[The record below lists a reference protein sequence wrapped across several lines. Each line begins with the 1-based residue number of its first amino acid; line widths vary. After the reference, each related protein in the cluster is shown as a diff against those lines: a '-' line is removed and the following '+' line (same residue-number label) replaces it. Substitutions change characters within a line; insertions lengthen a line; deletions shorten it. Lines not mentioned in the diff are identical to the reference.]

1 MHAAPEASETDAL
14 ASEVELK
21 FDVEPGGAAAVR
33 SADALAGARPK
44 TRRYDTLYFDTPN
57 GALRRAG
64 FSLRVRRSGK
74 SCIQAVKS
82 RKGAAAGLFVR
93 KEWESEVPRFAL
105 DRAALRATPLRRWAG
120 ELDALVP
127 VVRSRIDRTQWDIA
141 LDGSRVEVV
150 LDEGTIT
157 AGRTKAP
164 LSELELELV
173 EGKPAALFALAEAIG
188 DTAPLRLGVLSK
200 GDRGHALAAGRLG
213 RAAKAEPARLR
224 PPLTEAGAF
233 HAIAHAC
240 LRHFRLNEMVLLEAR
255 DADALHQARVALRR
269 LRAALS
275 LFRPTVRGKDYQ
287 ALRDELRWLAGQL
300 GEARNLDVLLA
311 RIDHAGEARPKELTA
326 LRERAYGTALA
337 ALRSDRARAL
347 MLKLVLW
354 LETGAWRYRA
364 RGAEDLA
371 PLAEDRLE
379 RRWRRIRRRG
389 QGLARLD
396 EEGRHALRL
405 DIKKLRYAAEFMAP
419 LHAAKPVA
427 ARRDRFVAALKVL
440 QNRLG
445 DLNDSWT
452 AEALAARV
460 PAKLRPLI
468 ARVHDTR
475 DRAKALRAADKAFHR
490 ALAAGG
496 YWLASD
502 PA

>member
-1 MHAAPEASETDAL
+1 MRVSPEASETDAL
-14 ASEVELK
+14 AHEVELK

-33 SADALAGARPK
+33 SAAALADVKPR
-44 TRRYDTLYFDTPN
+44 TRRYDTLYFDTAD

-64 FSLRVRRSGK
+64 FSLRVRRAGK
-74 SCIQAVKS
+74 RCVQAVKS

-105 DRAALRATPLRRWAG
+105 DRAALRATPLRRWAAD
-120 ELDALVP
+120 LDALVP
-127 VVRSRIDRTQWDIA
+127 VVRSRIDRTLWDIA
-141 LDGSRVEVV
+141 QDGSRIEVV
-150 LDEGTIT
+150 LDEGTIA
-157 AGRTKAP
+157 AGRTTAR

-188 DTAPLRLGVLSK
+188 AAAPLRLGVLSK
-200 GDRGHALAAGRLG
+200 GDRGHALAAGLLG
-213 RAAKAEPARLR
+213 RAAKAEPVRLR
-224 PPLTEAGAF
+224 APLTEAGAF

-300 GEARNLDVLLA
+300 GEARNLDVLLV

-326 LRERAYGTALA
+326 LRERAYDSALA

-347 MLKLVLW
+347 MLKLILW

-371 PLAEDRLE
+371 PLAENRLE

-405 DIKKLRYAAEFMAP
+405 DIKKLRYAAEFMGP
-419 LHAAKPVA
+419 LYAAKPLA

-440 QNRLG
+440 QDRLG
-445 DLNDSWT
+445 DLNDAWT
-452 AEALAARV
+452 AEALAARL

-468 ARVHDTR
+468 ARVHGIG

-496 YWLASD
+496 YWSA
-502 PA
+502 AG

>member
-1 MHAAPEASETDAL
+1 MHASPEASEPDAL

-33 SADALAGARPK
+33 SARALAAVRPK
-44 TRRYDTLYFDTPN
+44 TRRHDTLYFDTKD

-74 SCIQAVKS
+74 KCVQTVKS

-93 KEWESEVPRFAL
+93 REWESEVPRFAL
-105 DRAALRATPLRRWAG
+105 DRAALRATPLRRWAS
-120 ELDALVP
+120 DFAALVP
-127 VVRSRIDRTQWDIA
+127 VVRSRVDRTAWEIA
-141 LDGSRVEVV
+141 RDGSRVEIV
-150 LDEGTIT
+150 LDEGTIA
-157 AGRTKAP
+157 AGKAKAP
-164 LSELELELV
+164 LNELELELLD
-173 EGKPAALFALAEAIG
+173 GKPAALFALAEAIG
-188 DTAPLRLGVLSK
+188 AAAPLRLGVLSK
-200 GDRGHALAAGRLG
+200 GDRGHALAAGLLG

-233 HAIAHAC
+233 HAIANAC

-269 LRAALS
+269 LRAAFS
-275 LFRPTVRGKDYQ
+275 LFRPTLRGKDYQ

-311 RIDHAGEARPKELTA
+311 RIDGAGEARPGELVA
-326 LRERAYGTALA
+326 LRERAYDSALA
-337 ALRSDRARAL
+337 ALRSERARAL

-354 LETGAWRYRA
+354 LETGAWRFRA
-364 RGAEDLA
+364 RGAADLA

-405 DIKKLRYAAEFMAP
+405 DIKKLRYAAEFVAP
-419 LHAAKPVA
+419 LHAIKPLA
-427 ARRDRFVAALKVL
+427 GRRDRFVAALRVL
-440 QNRLG
+440 QDRLG
-445 DLNDSWT
+445 DLNDAWT
-452 AEALAARV
+452 AAALAARL
-460 PAKLRPLI
+460 PAKLKPLI
-468 ARVHDTR
+468 ARVHGDG
-475 DRAKALRAADKAFHR
+475 DRAKALCAAERAFHR

-496 YWLASD
+496 YWQA
-502 PA
+502 AG